1 MYIEFTSNLVYNVIV
16 MENEVLNLIKQ
27 KKMIKPGETI
37 GVAVS
42 GGVDSMSLL
51 HFLNENKEILDCQ
64 VVAIT
69 VDHMLRGEES
79 LDDALFVKN
88 WCREN
93 GIYCHKF
100 SVDAGKL
107 AQEKNIG
114 IENAAREARYGI
126 FENLLKENVV
136 DKIAL
141 AHHLSDQAETIL
153 LHILRGAGLNGACG
167 MEYVRD
173 EVYIRPFLGV
183 DKDDIVR
190 YASRNYIE
198 HVEDSTNFESKY
210 NRNYLRNVILP
221 QLKQRWEG
229 VEQNLV
235 NFSLSCKED
244 NDFILSHVNYGGVI
258 EDKNLV
264 KVPLLYFHY
273 KASVI
278 NRILFECLEK
288 LNVTKDIERKHIELI
303 KDLVE
308 CENGK
313 KINLPCDIIVSKEYD
328 YITIFKNEKIVIVQ
342 EYPFATGKTNFA
354 NVCEIVVRKTNKLE
368 PKENSLI
375 MDANLIPKNAVWR
388 TRKNGDVFA
397 KFGSGKKPLKNFFI
411 DRKIPNR
418 VRDFIPVLAVDNEIL
433 CVAGEE
439 ISEKVRVTEE
449 TKSAYIVT
457 KNNLK

>member
-1 MYIEFTSNLVYNVIV
+1 

-51 HFLNENKEILDCQ
+51 HFLNDNKEILDCQ

-100 SVDAGKL
+100 SVDAGRL
-107 AQEKNIG
+107 AKEKNIG
-114 IENAAREARYGI
+114 IEQAAREARYGV
-126 FENLLKENVV
+126 FENLIKENVV

-141 AHHLSDQAETIL
+141 AHHLADQAETIL

-167 MEYVRD
+167 MEFIRD
-173 EVYIRPFLGV
+173 DVYIRPFLSV
-183 DKDDIVR
+183 SKDDLVR

-198 HVEDSTNFESKY
+198 YVEDHTNYESKY
-210 NRNYLRNVILP
+210 NRNFLRNVILP

-229 VEQNLV
+229 VEQNLI

-244 NDFILSHVNYGGVI
+244 NDFILSHVNCRGVI

-273 KASVI
+273 KSSVI
-278 NRILFECLEK
+278 NRILFECFEK

-303 KDLVE
+303 KDLAAG
-308 CENGK
+308 ENGK
-313 KINLPCDIIVSKEYD
+313 KINLPNEIIVQKEYD
-328 YITIFKNEKIVIVQ
+328 YVTIFKNEKTVIVQ
-342 EYPFATGKTNFA
+342 QYPFVVGKTNFA
-354 NVCEIVVRKTNKLE
+354 GLQEITVKRSKKLE
-368 PKENSLI
+368 KQNNALVMDASLI
-375 MDANLIPKNAVWR
+375 PERAVWR
-388 TRKNGDVFA
+388 TRKNGDSFT
-397 KFGSGKKPLKNFFI
+397 KFGSGKKALKNFFI
-411 DRKIPNR
+411 DKKVPNR
-418 VRDFIPVLAVDNEIL
+418 VRDFIPVLAVGSEIL
-433 CVAGEE
+433 CVLGYE
-439 ISEKVRVTEE
+439 ISESVKITENTKMVYVVTNKE
-449 TKSAYIVT
+449 I
-457 KNNLK
+457 KNKEQ

>member
-1 MYIEFTSNLVYNVIV
+1 MFKLGYNTIV
-16 MENEVLNLIKQ
+16 MENEVLSLIRQ
-27 KKMIKPGETI
+27 KKMIKAGETI

-51 HFLNENKEILDCQ
+51 HFLHENREILDCQ

-114 IENAAREARYGI
+114 IENAAREARYGV

-153 LHILRGAGLNGACG
+153 LHILRGSGLNGACG
-167 MEYVRD
+167 MEYIRD
-173 EVYIRPFLGV
+173 DVYIRPFLNV

-198 HVEDSTNFESKY
+198 YVEDSTNYESKY
-210 NRNYLRNVILP
+210 NRNYLRNVVLP

-258 EDKNLV
+258 QDKNLV

-278 NRILFECLEK
+278 NRILFDCFEK
-288 LNVTKDIERKHIELI
+288 INVTKDIERKHIELI
-303 KDLVE
+303 KDLASG
-308 CENGK
+308 ENGK
-313 KINLPCDIIVSKEYD
+313 KINLPNDIVVQKEYD
-328 YITIFKNEKIVIVQ
+328 YVTIFKNEKIVIVQ
-342 EYPFATGKTNFA
+342 EYPFNTGKTNFA
-354 NVCEIVVRKTNKLE
+354 GLCEIDVKKTRKLE
-368 PKENSLI
+368 PKQNALI
-375 MDANLIPKNAVWR
+375 MDANLIPKEAIWR
-388 TRKNGDVFA
+388 TRKNGDSFT
-397 KFGSGKKPLKNFFI
+397 KFGSGKKALKNYFI
-411 DRKIPNR
+411 NEKVPNR
-418 VRDFIPVLAVDNEIL
+418 IRDFIPVLAVGNEIL
-433 CVAGEE
+433 CVLGYE
-439 ISEKVRVTEE
+439 ISDKVKITEK
-449 TKSAYIVT
+449 TKTAYVVSKKDI
-457 KNNLK
+457 KK